1 MRASWLPSP
10 VAAVRG
16 SWVLGQTFDEMIT
29 GDPRAHP
36 GPPWANHPTH
46 LRLKVSFASLV
57 STLGIG
63 AILFSIP
70 WDFAFGR
77 IP

>member
-10 VAAVRG
+10 AAAIRG
-16 SWVLGQTFDEMIT
+16 SWVLGPTFDEMIT
-29 GDPRAHP
+29 GDPRGLSPP
-36 GPPWANHPTH
+36 GKSPHSSEAEGVFCFSSQHSRNWE
-46 LRLKVSFASLV
+46 
-57 STLGIG
+57 
-63 AILFSIP
+63 ILFSIP